1 MLNGTDVISAMTR
14 DLRRYARQT
23 NFRLFVGF
31 LLLLL
36 LLGEGLIWF
45 LYGREAAILG
55 LICLLAGLAPLA
67 LIWLLLLLAEK
78 IVRRAN
84 GR

>member
-1 MLNGTDVISAMTR
+1 MTR

-23 NFRLFVGF
+23 NFRLFAGF

-36 LLGEGLIWF
+36 GLGEGLIWSF
-45 LYGREAAILG
+45 YGREAAILG
-55 LICLLAGLAPLA
+55 FVCLLGGVVPIV

-78 IVRRAN
+78 LVRRAN

>member
-1 MLNGTDVISAMTR
+1 MTR

>member
-1 MLNGTDVISAMTR
+1 MTR

-23 NFRLFVGF
+23 NFRLFAGF
-31 LLLLL
+31 LLLLF
-36 LLGEGLIWF
+36 LLGEGLIWSF
-45 LYGREAAILG
+45 YGREAAILG
-55 LICLLAGLAPLA
+55 FICILAGLAPLA